1 MKIVEKFKRKLA
13 VAFALHEKP
22 VSSFLKSI
30 KGRIFIDV
38 GANYGYYPLLLH
50 GNFNKI
56 YAFEPIQQ
64 IFEELQ
70 RNLKRFGN
78 VECIRKAVSNVDQ
91 KVVKLTYHGNEGLVE
106 TVTLSSSFPE
116 RDIDMIKVDA
126 EGEEWAVLE
135 GAEPILT
142 RIKSWVVE
150 LHDPLRKEEI
160 ESWFTSRG
168 YSIRWL
174 DFAYRGS
181 KTANHIYAWRA

>member
-1 MKIVEKFKRKLA
+1 MKVVEKIKRKLA

-22 VSSFLKSI
+22 VSSFLKSM
-30 KGRIFIDV
+30 KGRVFVDV

-50 GNFNKI
+50 GNFDKI

-64 IFEELQ
+64 IFEDLQ

-78 VECIRKAVSNVDQ
+78 VECIRKAVSNVDR
-91 KVVKLTYHGNEGLVE
+91 KVVNLTYHGDAGIVE
-106 TVTLSSSFPE
+106 TVTLASSLPQM
-116 RDIDMIKVDA
+116 DIDLIKVDA
-126 EGEEWAVLE
+126 EGAEWAVLE
-135 GAEPILT
+135 GADPILA
-142 RIKSWVVE
+142 RIKSWIVE
-150 LHDPLRKEEI
+150 LHDPLRKEEL
-160 ESWFTSRG
+160 ESWFISRG